1 MNEIREQVDVHSNKP
16 QHVVGTHGSCV
27 RSPRSKWTSGHTI
40 GADARAVRPYMR
52 HAHKESKA
60 KEYLPY
66 KLEIMNREQKERLH
80 YIVPRCTVI
89 PMQNDCLL
97 QAVSGQHEHIGQGG
111 TFGNAKRGSDE
122 EWEEE
127 VSSES
132 LTPNPSPKREGSD
145 YPSYNVW
152 GE

>member
-1 MNEIREQVDVHSNKP
+1 MNEIREQVDVHSSKP

-40 GADARAVRPYMR
+40 GADARTVRPYMR

-66 KLEIMNREQKERLH
+66 KLEIMNREQKERLP
-80 YIVPRCTVI
+80 YIAPRCTVI
-89 PMQNDCLL
+89 PMENDNLL
-97 QAVSGQHEHIGQGG
+97 QAVSGQHQHIGQGG

-122 EWEEE
+122 EWEEA
-127 VSSES
+127 S
-132 LTPNPSPKREGSD
+132 PNPSEGGENTL
-145 YPSYNVW
+145 PSYNVW
-152 GE
+152 EE

>member
-1 MNEIREQVDVHSNKP
+1 M
-16 QHVVGTHGSCV
+16 
-27 RSPRSKWTSGHTI
+27 
-40 GADARAVRPYMR
+40 RPYMR

-97 QAVSGQHEHIGQGG
+97 QAAS
-111 TFGNAKRGSDE
+111 GNAGSIGYGGGGGDAKRNIDIE

-127 VSSES
+127 DAS
-132 LTPNPSPKREGSD
+132 PNPLR
-145 YPSYNVW
+145 
-152 GE
+152 

>member
-1 MNEIREQVDVHSNKP
+1 MKKMECK
-16 QHVVGTHGSCV
+16 
-27 RSPRSKWTSGHTI
+27 K
-40 GADARAVRPYMR
+40 RA
-52 HAHKESKA
+52 
-60 KEYLPY
+60 
-66 KLEIMNREQKERLH
+66 
-80 YIVPRCTVI
+80 YITPEMMI
-89 PMQNDCLL
+89 YPMEEDNLL
-97 QAVSGQHEHIGQGG
+97 QAVSGQHKHIGQGG

-152 GE
+152 EE

>member
-1 MNEIREQVDVHSNKP
+1 M
-16 QHVVGTHGSCV
+16 
-27 RSPRSKWTSGHTI
+27 
-40 GADARAVRPYMR
+40 
-52 HAHKESKA
+52 ESKKRA
-60 KEYLPY
+60 YTTPEMMVY
-66 KLEIMNREQKERLH
+66 
-80 YIVPRCTVI
+80 
-89 PMQNDCLL
+89 PMQEDNLL

-111 TFGNAKRGSDE
+111 SFGNAKRGSDE